1 MPLGTL
7 QRDFFGPDAINGVF
21 INGGSQVKEILAD
34 AKNVSAYMSNEDL
47 KNAYL
52 DFLQI
57 TYVSIGMIVVIGVF
71 LGVAIVYNTVILMI
85 NERTVDIASMRI
97 LGMTIGEVFSVI
109 AREIAVISVLGIIL
123 GIPLGTKSVE
133 MIAVAFNT
141 DLYSFTTNP
150 MPMDY
155 VNTALITVLAIVIS
169 LALSYRKIRHAN
181 FVDALKNQVS

>member
-1 MPLGTL
+1 
-7 QRDFFGPDAINGVF
+7 
-21 INGGSQVKEILAD
+21 
-34 AKNVSAYMSNEDL
+34 
-47 KNAYL
+47 
-52 DFLQI
+52 
-57 TYVSIGMIVVIGVF
+57 
-71 LGVAIVYNTVILMI
+71 MI